1 MVGSGLPTTPSLAL
15 PLTGQYSGAAKK
27 PLDLGSSPGLSTC
40 HCVTLEFLNLT
51 KPVSFSGKQG
61 ERLISLSEML

>member
-1 MVGSGLPTTPSLAL
+1 MGSGLPMTLGLAL

-27 PLDLGSSPGLSTC
+27 PLDLDSSPGISNC
-40 HCVTLEFLNLT
+40 HCVTLEVLNLT

-61 ERLISLSEML
+61 ERLISQSEMW